1 MTARLADGAR
11 AHDHLKGRGGYTL
24 VNLLKA
30 SDSSNIKDR
39 GWRTQHP
46 LSHPHQMCNDHAVHS
61 IECVLYRMC
70 SLQLYQIR
78 SIECVLYRMCSLQ
91 LYHHRW
97 QALSIIRAVVSSAR
111 TALYCVS

>member
-24 VNLLKA
+24 VTLLKA

-70 SLQLYQIR
+70 SLQLYQ
-78 SIECVLYRMCSLQ
+78 MCID
-91 LYHHRW
+91 HAVHRW

>member
-1 MTARLADGAR
+1 MRRRMAARLADGAR

-70 SLQLYQIR
+70 SLQLY
-78 SIECVLYRMCSLQ
+78 
-91 LYHHRW
+91 HHRW